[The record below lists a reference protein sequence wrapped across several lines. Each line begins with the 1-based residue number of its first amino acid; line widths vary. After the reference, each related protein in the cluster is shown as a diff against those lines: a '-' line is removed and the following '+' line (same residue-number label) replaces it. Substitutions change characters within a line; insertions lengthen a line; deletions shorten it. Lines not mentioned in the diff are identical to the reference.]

1 MTAGERLAQKIG
13 VCTRCAGQLAAT
25 ATGHAPRPFVRFRPK
40 ARVLIGWRTP
50 GARARA
56 AGGRF
61 RNAGGHRRGRHTA
74 LPGAGVCDRDRAA
87 VAPMAARARQQAARA
102 AGERRR

>member
-13 VCTRCAGQLAAT
+13 VCTRCAGQPAAT

-40 ARVLIGWRTP
+40 ARVLIARQTP
-50 GARARA
+50 GAR
-56 AGGRF
+56 F
-61 RNAGGHRRGRHTA
+61 RSAGGHRRCRHTA
-74 LPGAGVCDRDRAA
+74 LPGAGGRDRDRAA
-87 VAPMAARARQQAARA
+87 VAPMAARALRQAARA

>member
-1 MTAGERLAQKIG
+1 MTAGERPAQKITD
-13 VCTRCAGQLAAT
+13 CSRCAGQLA

-40 ARVLIGWRTP
+40 ARVPIARQTP
-50 GARARA
+50 
-56 AGGRF
+56 GGRF

-74 LPGAGVCDRDRAA
+74 LPGAGVRDRDRAA
-87 VAPMAARARQQAARA
+87 VAPMAARALPQAARA

>member
-1 MTAGERLAQKIG
+1 MTAGERPAQKITD
-13 VCTRCAGQLAAT
+13 CSRCAGQLAAT
-25 ATGHAPRPFVRFRPK
+25 GHAPRPLVGFRPK

-74 LPGAGVCDRDRAA
+74 LPGAGVRDRDRAA
-87 VAPMAARARQQAARA
+87 VAPMAARALRQAARA